1 MPGATRLSPVRYGDK
16 SSCPGT
22 STSGCPFFALEVRL
36 CLVLKHT

>member
-1 MPGATRLSPVRYGDK
+1 MPGATLSLLARYGDK